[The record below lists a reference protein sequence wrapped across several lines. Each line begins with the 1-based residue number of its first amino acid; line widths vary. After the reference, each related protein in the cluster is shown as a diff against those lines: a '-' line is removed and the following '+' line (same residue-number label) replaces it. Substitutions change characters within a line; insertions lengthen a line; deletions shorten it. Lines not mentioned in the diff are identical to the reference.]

1 MIRRVSERA
10 SIEEGPG
17 GLAVRIRSGRTHP
30 FLTAWVIG
38 IAAVA
43 MLVLSAMAAARGGV
57 AALAFLPWVALLL
70 GYEAAWRG
78 WGREDVLVEGDR
90 ARVERRIGPWVLW
103 SRAFPAAAIKEVEAR
118 HWPIGLPDPMWRYDS
133 WGLSKGALT
142 LVLDAGA
149 VRVGTAL
156 DESETGP
163 LVAALRAH
171 LPGVRTA
178 G

>member
-1 MIRRVSERA
+1 MIRRVSDRA

-17 GLAVRIRSGRTHP
+17 GLAVRIRAGRTHP
-30 FLTAWVIG
+30 FLTAWMIG

-43 MLVLSAMAAARGGV
+43 VLGFALVAAARGGV
-57 AALAFLPWVALLL
+57 AALALLPWVGLLL

-78 WGREDVLVEGDR
+78 WGREDVRIEGER

-103 SRAFPAAAIKEVEAR
+103 SRAFPAAAIKGVEAR

-133 WGLSKGALT
+133 WGLSKGALA
-142 LVLDAGA
+142 LVLDAGS

-156 DESETGP
+156 GESETGP

-171 LPGVRTA
+171 LPGVRAT